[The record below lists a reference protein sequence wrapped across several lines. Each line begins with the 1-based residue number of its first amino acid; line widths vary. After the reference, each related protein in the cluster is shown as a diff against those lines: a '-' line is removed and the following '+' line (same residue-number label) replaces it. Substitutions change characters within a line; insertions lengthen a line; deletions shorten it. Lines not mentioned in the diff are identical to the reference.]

1 LRKYFDNP
9 ALTTDVIVGFAG
21 ETEEEY
27 AECKAFLEKIAFFE
41 THIFKFSIRKGT
53 RAAKMENQVPDQVKT
68 KRSNELLA
76 LHAIN
81 SVKYL
86 EEHLGKDLEVLMEE
100 SMKIDGET
108 YFVGHTREYIRV
120 AVKTEENLTNHF
132 VTVKAKS
139 ILKDL
144 ILLGE

>member
-1 LRKYFDNP
+1 MKEKIPNVKFS
-9 ALTTDVIVGFAG
+9 TDIIVGFAG
-21 ETEEEY
+21 ETEEEF
-27 AECKAFLEKIAFFE
+27 AQCKAFLEKIEFFE

-53 RAAKMENQVPDQVKT
+53 RAAKMENQVPDQIKT

-76 LHAIN
+76 LNEKN

-86 EEHLGKDLEVLMEE
+86 QEHFGKDLEVLMEE
-100 SMKIDGET
+100 EMLIDGEK
-108 YFVGHTREYIRV
+108 YFVGHTKEYIRV
-120 AVKTEENLTNHF
+120 AVKTEEDFTNRF
-132 VTVKAKS
+132 VTVKANK